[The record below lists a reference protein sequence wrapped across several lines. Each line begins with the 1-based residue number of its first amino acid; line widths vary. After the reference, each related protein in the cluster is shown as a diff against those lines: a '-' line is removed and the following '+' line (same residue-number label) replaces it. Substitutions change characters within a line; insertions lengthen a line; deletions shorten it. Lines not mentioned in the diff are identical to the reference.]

1 MVFSDRG
8 KFHRFFPSFD
18 EWGRGRKY
26 EETPDRSGHTC
37 PITSEVTNSY
47 SRPAR
52 VRSESARQ
60 TRAARGATSLQYFS
74 AVGGLHSFTEAVFF
88 ASLSL
93 LRLVG
98 SQHFY
103 TLLTRL

>member
-1 MVFSDRG
+1 MS
-8 KFHRFFPSFD
+8 
-18 EWGRGRKY
+18 
-26 EETPDRSGHTC
+26 
-37 PITSEVTNSY
+37 
-47 SRPAR
+47 
-52 VRSESARQ
+52 Q
-60 TRAARGATSLQYFS
+60 THAALGTASLQYFS

>member
-1 MVFSDRG
+1 MG
-8 KFHRFFPSFD
+8 IA
-18 EWGRGRKY
+18 GRKY
-26 EETPDRSGHTC
+26 EETSDRSGHSC

-52 VRSESARQ
+52 VRSESVSQ
-60 TRAARGATSLQYFS
+60 THAALGTASLQYFS
-74 AVGGLHSFTEAVFF
+74 AVGGLHSLTEAVFF